1 MNLPMSICPCAQAWP
16 LGTLLFTPD
25 VMKKYNDLFSF
36 LLRVKR
42 AKTELQQARTARPC
56 LRVCARTSLRTHAD
70 STLYAIACTPHNR

>member
-1 MNLPMSICPCAQAWP
+1 MNLPMSICRCAQAWP

-42 AKTELQQARTARPC
+42 AKTELQQAYY
-56 LRVCARTSLRTHAD
+56 VCV
-70 STLYAIACTPHNR
+70 CVCV

>member
-1 MNLPMSICPCAQAWP
+1 MNLPMSICRCAQAWP

-42 AKTELQQARTARPC
+42 AKTELQQAYY
-56 LRVCARTSLRTHAD
+56 VCV
-70 STLYAIACTPHNR
+70 CV